1 MLRGMT
7 AKAAEGEA
15 KSTVVISRSHTG
27 EGGDVVSRYITRH
40 KPLFA
45 GGSGYKA
52 LRVLQVR
59 RSKTTREVSP
69 DLTDQPP
76 DEISAG
82 TVASCRG
89 WVLLKLNISVW
100 CTQGDAVAYLHVTKI
115 KSWDVCAADALV
127 HSAGGEFT
135 DLKGK
140 SIEYKRDRPVL
151 TGGLIATADPA
162 SHETYIR
169 QLAGYEMPKHHH
181 R

>member
-59 RSKTTREVSP
+59 RSKTTRELS
-69 DLTDQPP
+69 DLT
-76 DEISAG
+76 SHRTRSAAG
-82 TVASCRG
+82 TVASCG
-89 WVLLKLNISVW
+89 GSVLLKLNVSVW

-162 SHETYIR
+162 SHETYVR